1 MEQVLNLDMKEYRLL
16 CEAERLKNIDREY
29 WIHAQAFASNKA
41 TLRDRKGRLIYSRMA
56 DMFDYEKEL
65 KRAESKNGRNRK
77 KEDNPYIR
85 AMKKYLQE
93 KQKKGK

>member
-29 WIHAQAFASNKA
+29 WIHAQAFANNKA
-41 TLRDRKGRLIYSRMA
+41 TLRDRKGWLIYHRMN
-56 DMFDYEKEL
+56 DLFDYEKEL
-65 KRAESKNGRNRK
+65 KRETSKTRKTRK
-77 KEDNPYIR
+77 KEENPYIR

-93 KQKKGK
+93 KQKKGE

>member
-29 WIHAQAFASNKA
+29 WIHAQAFANNKA
-41 TLRDRKGRLIYSRMA
+41 TLRDRKGRLIYHRMN
-56 DMFDYEKEL
+56 DLFDYEKEL
-65 KRAESKNGRNRK
+65 KRETSKTRKTRK
-77 KEDNPYIR
+77 KEENPYIR

-93 KQKKGK
+93 KRKKGE